1 MSAAA
6 APPPAPLG
14 PVIGR
19 LRVGTGWSTVG
30 RTLACSVGVPLQV
43 RLLLGAALADVPWG
57 QKLLL
62 LAFATLPSL
71 WLVLAGGSVAY
82 QVHREPNGGRVL
94 MEFVLG
100 PWRITRDE
108 FAFSPSALPWVAVPT
123 LHRVLGRRWKVRRG
137 RERLRGE
144 FGPYEARLLCQWL
157 DEACEEVRGEPREE
171 PEADADPRDPSMP
184 AAGHA
189 ARGDERDAERRQG
202 EHHRR

>member
-19 LRVGTGWSTVG
+19 LRVGPGWSTVG
-30 RTLACSVGVPLQV
+30 RTLACSVGVPLLV

-71 WLVLAGGSVAY
+71 WLVLAGGSFAY

-94 MEFVLG
+94 MEYVMG
-100 PWRITRDE
+100 RWRITRDE
-108 FAFSPSALPWVAVPT
+108 FAFSPALRSAPALPMA
-123 LHRVLGRRWKVRRG
+123 RRS
-137 RERLRGE
+137 LRG
-144 FGPYEARLLCQWL
+144 
-157 DEACEEVRGEPREE
+157 
-171 PEADADPRDPSMP
+171 ST
-184 AAGHA
+184 
-189 ARGDERDAERRQG
+189 RRTP
-202 EHHRR
+202 